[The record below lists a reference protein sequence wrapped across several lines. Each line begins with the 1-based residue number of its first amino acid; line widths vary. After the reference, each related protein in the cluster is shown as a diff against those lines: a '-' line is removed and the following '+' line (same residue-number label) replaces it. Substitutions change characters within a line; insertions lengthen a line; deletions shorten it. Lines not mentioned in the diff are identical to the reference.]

1 MKLHACGRGAA
12 GYARA
17 LYPYAA
23 GSAVAARASAR
34 RDHRTRCWPAR
45 RLAHDAWWRGT
56 CNRAWRT
63 LSRHY
68 WPPSPNNSGR
78 GGSAITQVTFHTTEG
93 AQTGESLGNWVC
105 DPASQV
111 SYHSAVD
118 NTEPG
123 VVFRYV
129 DTANKAWAQAAGN
142 PFACS
147 VAFCTPSGAASGW
160 NSSKWLSMPWMLDN
174 AAAIAK
180 TFCNLH
186 GIPVKKLNNSQAQN
200 GERGISQHLNGGSAW
215 SNHSDCGSGFLRA
228 TNRSTQHA
236 GLVALQSRAFSCHQ
250 RSPPIRASAITPTST
265 RPARSAYGGQTL
277 APMPMRASPSAPQPG
292 TDTISYTNQG
302 KILCFYGAWAA
313 SGSGS
318 LTSRRYNHAVLS
330 MEMVGRNAHLDR
342 FCAGFARATKVSMA
356 ISVSLNADDTAPAH
370 GQLVTFTY
378 TARSYPVQRCRH
390 GCRGRRRPGDSTPMV
405 HLHSGGLG
413 QFDKRHQRL

>member
-1 MKLHACGRGAA
+1 MS
-12 GYARA
+12 Y
-17 LYPYAA
+17 
-23 GSAVAARASAR
+23 
-34 RDHRTRCWPAR
+34 DEIWM
-45 RLAHDAWWRGT
+45 
-56 CNRAWRT
+56 
-63 LSRHY
+63 
-68 WPPSPNNSGR
+68 PSPNNSGR

-215 SNHSDCGSGFLRA
+215 SNHSDCGSGFPIDDMI
-228 TNRSTQHA
+228 NRIN
-236 GLVALQSRAFSCHQ
+236 G
-250 RSPPIRASAITPTST
+250 
-265 RPARSAYGGQTL
+265 
-277 APMPMRASPSAPQPG
+277 QPG
-292 TDTISYTNQG
+292 SGGGPAEAGGILVSSAVATYQGKRYYAYINPSGKVCMNGGVVDPGSNAKSGVGLAIDPDTGTKTISYTNQG
-302 KILCFYGAWAA
+302 GILCFY
-313 SGSGS
+313 
-318 LTSRRYNHAVLS
+318 
-330 MEMVGRNAHLDR
+330 EQKVGGKWVWVDM
-342 FCAGFARATKVSMA
+342 KVQA
-356 ISVSLNADDTAPAH
+356 
-370 GQLVTFTY
+370 
-378 TARSYPVQRCRH
+378 
-390 GCRGRRRPGDSTPMV
+390 
-405 HLHSGGLG
+405 
-413 QFDKRHQRL
+413 K